1 MSSDQ
6 MSSLSTDPCFLNATE
21 ALQLFRRKALSPVEL
36 LDAQIARAESVEPTL
51 NALSDR
57 YWERALEQA
66 RAAERCY
73 LAAPDK
79 AGALTGVPT
88 VIKNEHAMVGA
99 RTTQGS
105 WIGGDEPDTENA
117 PIVQRLLDAG
127 AVIHAQGNVPEFF
140 LATFTRSERHGVTR
154 NPWNPEFT
162 PGGSS
167 GGCAAA
173 LASGITTLATGS
185 DIGGSIRVPSA
196 YCGTVGLKP
205 SYGRVPEATFFY
217 ALNTCNHNG
226 AMARSVADCL
236 LMFNVING
244 PHPVDPATVKP
255 AIQIDPGLSSV
266 SGLRIALS
274 ADLGFF
280 RVAPDVARNTRETAA
295 MLRALGAEVEE
306 IALDW
311 DASAGDAISHILG
324 FTMGPGVA
332 EAVDLH
338 GNRISDY
345 VRTFAERTRHITQ
358 ADYLAAHHI
367 VERMHRA
374 LQKVLVDFDALI
386 CPTMAALDTPAEG
399 VADSHAE
406 LLDKA
411 MTYPFNLLSRHPV
424 LSVPSGFGATGVPT
438 GLQIVGR
445 TFDEPTVFRIGLGLE
460 KALRWNARH
469 PQLAADLLQE
479 PRS

>member
-1 MSSDQ
+1 MSTVQLSTV
-6 MSSLSTDPCFLNATE
+6 STDPCLLDATE
-21 ALQLFRRKALSPVEL
+21 ALRLFQRKELSPVEL
-36 LDAQIARAESVEPTL
+36 LEAQIQRVQEVDPVL
-51 NALSDR
+51 NALSEH
-57 YWERALEQA
+57 YWEQARTRA

-73 LAAPDK
+73 QSNLDDT
-79 AGALTGVPT
+79 GALAGVT
-88 VIKNEHAMVGA
+88 VVIKNEHAMVGA
-99 RTTQGS
+99 HTTQGS
-105 WIGGDEPDTENA
+105 WIGGDAPDTENA

-140 LATFTRSERHGVTR
+140 LATFTRSARYGVTR
-154 NPWNPEFT
+154 NPWNPAMT

-173 LASGITTLATGS
+173 LASGMTTLATGS

-205 SYGRVPEATFFY
+205 SYGRVPETAFLY

-255 AIQIDPGLSSV
+255 AIQIDPGQSSV

-274 ADLGFF
+274 TDLGFF

-324 FTMGPGVA
+324 FMMGPGVA

-358 ADYLAAHHI
+358 ADYLAALHI

-386 CPTMAALDTPAEG
+386 CPTMAAMDTPAEG

-424 LSVPSGFGATGVPT
+424 LSVPSGFGTNGVPT
-438 GLQIVGR
+438 GMQIVGR

-479 PRS
+479 PR